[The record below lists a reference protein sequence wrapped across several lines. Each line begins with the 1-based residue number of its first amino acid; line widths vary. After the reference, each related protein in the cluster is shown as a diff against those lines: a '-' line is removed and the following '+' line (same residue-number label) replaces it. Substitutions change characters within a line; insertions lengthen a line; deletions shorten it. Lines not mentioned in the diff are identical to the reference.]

1 MCTRSRQ
8 KRERPSLPLTTRVD
22 VPTINR
28 INAIC
33 EETGLALSV
42 VVEKLLLYALDHST
56 LAKVVKMDLVFKES
70 EGDT

>member
-1 MCTRSRQ
+1 MTSRMI
-8 KRERPSLPLTTRVD
+8 
-22 VPTINR
+22 INR